1 VRHIQGGV
9 DVVVAQGI
17 EAGGHTSEIS
27 TMVLTP
33 DVVDAVAPAP
43 VLSVGGIGTGRLI
56 AVCLTLGA
64 KGV

>member
-1 VRHIQGGV
+1 
-9 DVVVAQGI
+9 
-17 EAGGHTSEIS
+17 
-27 TMVLTP
+27 MVLTP